1 MEEEEEYI
9 RARYPRSCRSPLLC
23 PLCNQQHQFAAC
35 PFRYYEEPKRPRPQR
50 EESVRPRPEREESV
64 HPWPERKEPVCP
76 VSGGEE
82 PVCPVSG
89 GEEPV
94 CPVSGGEEPV
104 RPVSGGEEPVR
115 PVSGGEKLKAQ
126 TPIFFWGGRGHEAQA
141 PQQPLFLLLKGAQ
154 RRRPPPALTP
164 LSEEPAA
171 PPEGNEQLFPPPP
184 PEGDEL
190 LFPLPPSEELE
201 WALPPVANREEEL
214 WPLPPWPEV
223 PALLATPKDA
233 CSASPWEP
241 PVAEYEGEVALP
253 LPPSWPGAPLPSSPP
268 EGPLPPSPPKGPA
281 SGVAASPEWQQEVL
295 WPEPHKGEL
304 PATKKGGGEETTSTT
319 APTTTPVPQPGAW
332 GLDPSAWAP
341 GHPGSMSGPLVAG
354 PDSQVAAPPDTGGR
368 LVSCTAP
375 PGCPDVAALSPG
387 LAPLSGAAANWSP
400 ACAPDAPSNAPG
412 SPFARS
418 RSRQEGAGLWTD
430 PPSALGEG
438 GSPTMAAPLG
448 HLLPLVRDFGTKGGG
463 GHLGHVVL
471 RTRRGGV

>member
-1 MEEEEEYI
+1 MRWKKDQEARDREEEEYI
-9 RARYPRSCRSPLLC
+9 QARYPRSCWSPLLC

-35 PFRYYEEPKRPRPQR
+35 PFRYYEEPERPRPQR

-64 HPWPERKEPVCP
+64 RPWPERKEPVR
-76 VSGGEE
+76 
-82 PVCPVSG
+82 
-89 GEEPV
+89 
-94 CPVSGGEEPV
+94 PVSGGEEPV
-104 RPVSGGEEPVR
+104 RPASGGEKPVR

-126 TPIFFWGGRGHEAQA
+126 TPIFLGGGRGCEAQA

-154 RRRPPPALTP
+154 RRRPPPALTLLSEEPAAPPALTP

-171 PPEGNEQLFPPPP
+171 PPEGNELLFPPPP

-190 LFPLPPSEELE
+190 LFPPPPPEGDELLFPPPPPEGIELLFPLPPSEDLE

-214 WPLPPWPEV
+214 WPLPLWPEV

-241 PVAEYEGEVALP
+241 PVAEYEGEVELP
-253 LPPSWPGAPLPSSPP
+253 LPPSWPGAPLPSFPPEGPLLPSPP
-268 EGPLPPSPPKGPA
+268 EGPLQPSPSEGLLPASPPEGPA
-281 SGVAASPEWQQEVL
+281 SPGVAASPEWQQEVL

-332 GLDPSAWAP
+332 GLDPSAWAH

-368 LVSCTAP
+368 WFPRRRCTVAWARTSAWGCSRLV
-375 PGCPDVAALSPG
+375 
-387 LAPLSGAAANWSP
+387 
-400 ACAPDAPSNAPG
+400 ACL
-412 SPFARS
+412 RS
-418 RSRQEGAGLWTD
+418 RRPIQCT
-430 PPSALGEG
+430 
-438 GSPTMAAPLG
+438 
-448 HLLPLVRDFGTKGGG
+448 
-463 GHLGHVVL
+463 
-471 RTRRGGV
+471 